1 MFSLGSGSVDEALAV
16 GDPLR
21 YEFFDAATTPE
32 TIDCGGLTDY
42 LDRRHDT
49 PRTDLWTLSLFG
61 GVL

>member
-49 PRTDLWTLSLFG
+49 PRTDPP
-61 GVL
+61 